1 MNSTIDLRADLN
13 QEDDNGHNWC
23 LITDAV
29 DQSVVSP
36 GAILKAGTET
46 FWAWVRVDAIDHDGQ
61 VHFSPIQTD

>member
-23 LITDAV
+23 LITDAF

-36 GAILKAGTET
+36 GAVLKAGTET
-46 FWAWVRVDAIDHDGQ
+46 FW
-61 VHFSPIQTD
+61 T

>member
-1 MNSTIDLRADLN
+1 MKSTIDLRADLN

-36 GAILKAGTET
+36 GAVLKAGTEM
-46 FWAWVRVDAIDHDGQ
+46 FWAWVRVDAIDPDGQ
-61 VHFSPIQTD
+61 VHFSPNQTD